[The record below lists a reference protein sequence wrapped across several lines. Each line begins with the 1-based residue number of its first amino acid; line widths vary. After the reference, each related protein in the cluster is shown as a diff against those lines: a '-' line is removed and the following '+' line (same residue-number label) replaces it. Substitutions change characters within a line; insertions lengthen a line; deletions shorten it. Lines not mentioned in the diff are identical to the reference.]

1 MNAGARTAAR
11 AAFALII
18 VWGAAAA
25 RAQTP
30 DATCRNG
37 SFPTDETSIGR
48 AQVIGQGRLWLL
60 NDDNGCPTAAAKC
73 HGPTSVRPG
82 ATLLSGHRLGT
93 YVCAFDPV
101 SGDAG
106 YVDAARLKPLPVDA
120 APPLKAWVGRW
131 REGDD
136 VIRLTAKGAALTADG
151 QAWWPSAHPSARQF
165 PGGPNTG
172 DLSGTATPS
181 GNAVTFAD
189 DASDPQACRA
199 TLRLIGDVLVVA
211 DNQACGGMNVSFSGV
226 YRR

>member
-1 MNAGARTAAR
+1 MNAGTGLAARTALVLL
-11 AAFALII
+11 ALA
-18 VWGAAAA
+18 GAAAT

-37 SFPTDETSIGR
+37 SFPTDETSIGQ

-73 HGPTSVRPG
+73 RGPTSVRTG

-106 YVDAARLKPLPVDA
+106 YVDTARLKPLPVDA
-120 APPLKAWVGRW
+120 SPPLKAWVGRW

-151 QAWWPSAHPSARQF
+151 QAWWPSAHPSTRQF

-172 DLSGTATPS
+172 DLSGTATPR
-181 GNAVTFAD
+181 GAVVIFAD
-189 DASDPQACRA
+189 DASDPQACKA
-199 TLRLIGDVLVVA
+199 TLRLVGADLVVA
-211 DNQACGGMNVSFSGV
+211 DNGACGGMNVSFTGV

>member
-1 MNAGARTAAR
+1 MNTPIRTAAS
-11 AAFALII
+11 AALAL
-18 VWGAAAA
+18 VVVCGAAAT

-30 DATCRNG
+30 QAMCRNG
-37 SFPTDETSIGR
+37 LFPTDEKTIGR
-48 AQVIGQGRLWLL
+48 AQVIGQGKLWLL

-73 HGPTSVRPG
+73 HGPTSVRTG
-82 ATLLSGHRLGT
+82 AALLSGHRLGA

-106 YVDAARLKPLPVDA
+106 YVDAARLKALPVDT

-136 VIRLTAKGAALTADG
+136 VIRLTAKGAALTVAG
-151 QAWWPSAHPSARQF
+151 GAYWPSAHPSRGQF

-172 DLSGTATPS
+172 DLSGTATPR
-181 GNAVTFAD
+181 GTAVTFAD
-189 DASDPQACRA
+189 DPTDPQACTA
-199 TLRLIGDVLVVA
+199 TLRLIGDDLVAA
-211 DNQACGGMNVSFSGV
+211 DNQNCGGMNVSFSGV